1 MKKQLLNLN
10 LQHFAFDPDNVT
22 MQSAKTGSIPKN
34 QSTEIITSVKNGS
47 AAMRLAKAVPMT
59 KPVEEFTFM
68 TGVGAYWV
76 GEGERIETSKPS
88 FVKAELAS
96 KKMAVIIPTTKE
108 NLNYSVTNFF
118 ELMKSEIAEAFYK
131 KFDQAVFGGIE
142 TPYKFS
148 VLKAATDAGNV
159 ITETANKYDDFNEA
173 IASIEDNDLEPNGIA
188 TTRSQRRKYRATK
201 DENKLPIFNTANSNG
216 VDDILG
222 LPIAY
227 TPKGSFGTGDTAPL
241 ELIADWNY
249 AYYGILKGI
258 EYEILTEA
266 TLTTVVDEND
276 KPINL
281 AERDMAAIKATF
293 ELGFMTV
300 KDEAFAVVKKSIA
313 PTGVTLNK
321 TTLSLAVGANET
333 LTATVTPENAEDKS
347 VQFASSDTSIATVTP
362 VQGKVTAVAEG
373 TATITVTT
381 SNGKTATCKVTVTP
395 AG

>member
-1 MKKQLLNLN
+1 MKKQLLDLN
-10 LQHFAFDPDNVT
+10 LQHFANEGPAFNPDNVT

-34 QSTEIITSVKNGS
+34 QSADIITSVKNGS

-59 KPVEEFTFM
+59 KPIEEFTFM

-76 GEGERIETSKPS
+76 GEGERIETSKPT

-118 ELMKSEIAEAFYK
+118 ELMKTEIAEAFYK

-142 TPYKFS
+142 NPYKFS

-159 ITETANKYDDFNEA
+159 ITETANKYDDFNDA

-188 TTRSQRRKYRATK
+188 STRSQRRKYRATK

-227 TPKGSFGTGDTAPL
+227 TPKGSFGTGETAPL
-241 ELIADWNY
+241 ELVADWNY

-266 TLTTVVDEND
+266 TLTTVVDENEN
-276 KPINL
+276 PINL

-300 KDEAFAVVKKSIA
+300 KDEAFAVV
-313 PTGVTLNK
+313 
-321 TTLSLAVGANET
+321 
-333 LTATVTPENAEDKS
+333 
-347 VQFASSDTSIATVTP
+347 TSPKA
-362 VQGKVTAVAEG
+362 
-373 TATITVTT
+373 
-381 SNGKTATCKVTVTP
+381 
-395 AG
+395 

>member
-373 TATITVTT
+373 TVTITVTT
-381 SNGKTATCKVTVTP
+381 SNGKTATCEVTVTP